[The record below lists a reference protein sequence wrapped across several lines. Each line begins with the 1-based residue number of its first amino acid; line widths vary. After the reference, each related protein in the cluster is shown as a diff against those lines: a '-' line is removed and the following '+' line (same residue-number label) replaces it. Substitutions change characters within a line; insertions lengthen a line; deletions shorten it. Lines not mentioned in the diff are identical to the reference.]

1 MSDLAATAE
10 RLRIVKRASEHF
22 LALWALDHL
31 LGRPLAMEQFHTDI
45 HRANADLVHD
55 PCAPLPVDRHA
66 GLDD

>member
-10 RLRIVKRASEHF
+10 RLRVVKRACEHF

-31 LGRPLAMEQFHTDI
+31 LARPVAVDQFNTDI
-45 HRANADLVHD
+45 HRADENFIHD
-55 PCAPLPVDRHA
+55 PCAALPIHRRD